1 MFGMT
6 GIRRRPA
13 IVISILV
20 LAAAVLATGVVAGQF
35 RGADPASFHAALATG
50 EITRVADIGASDG
63 FSGRGVFLQTTD
75 TGQVCLW
82 DAVSERSMQRGGSC
96 SPADDPLGGSAISA
110 SLAYEGGP
118 AIDGVQDARLI
129 GLASSDV
136 EDVTVLMSDG
146 TSRRMILKEAKVAS
160 DAFQVFGYRIKRS
173 DLRKGVGPTA
183 IIAFDASGAELAR
196 QPTGIGG

>member
-6 GIRRRPA
+6 GTRRRPA

-20 LAAAVLATGVVAGQF
+20 LAAAVFATGVVAGLF

-50 EITRVADIGASDG
+50 EITRVADIAASDG

-75 TGQVCLW
+75 TGQICLW
-82 DAVSERSMQRGGSC
+82 DATSENSPQRGGGC

-118 AIDGVQDARLI
+118 AIDGVLDARLI
-129 GLASSDV
+129 GLASIEV
-136 EDVTVLMSDG
+136 ARVAVLMSDG
-146 TSRRMILKEAKVAS
+146 TSRRMTLKWAKVGS
-160 DAFQVFGYRIKRS
+160 DPFQVFGYRIKKV

-183 IIAFDASGAELAR
+183 IIAFDASGAEVAR